1 MLRPISISALFAA
14 KLFSLVIIWLIDSGS
29 VILPTSVMKPSVEEL
44 AQKLTLW
51 IRETVSQAGGKGL
64 VVGMSGGVDSS
75 VVVVLCKRAFPE
87 ATLGVIM
94 PCHSSKIDRE
104 HAELVAAKF
113 SIPVKVVVLDG
124 VFDILI
130 EALQGDGYDAT
141 TRRLA
146 ENNIK
151 PRLRMVALYYFA
163 NRLNYLVVGASNR
176 SELSVGYFTKHGD
189 SGSDLMPLGNLVK
202 SQVQDLAKY
211 LDIPREV
218 IDKPPS
224 AGLWEGQTDEA
235 ELGLTYSELDC
246 YLITGEAEKKIKE
259 QVDFMMS
266 KSRHKCCPPPIPPL

>member
-1 MLRPISISALFAA
+1 MKLSI
-14 KLFSLVIIWLIDSGS
+14 
-29 VILPTSVMKPSVEEL
+29 EEL
-44 AQKLTLW
+44 SQKLTLW
-51 IRETVSQAGGKGL
+51 IGETVSQSGGKG
-64 VVGMSGGVDSS
+64 VVLGMSGGVDSS
-75 VVVVLCKRAFPE
+75 VGAVLCKRAFPE

-113 SIPVKVVVLDG
+113 HIPVKVVVLDG

-130 EALQGDGYDAT
+130 EALPDDGYDAT

-151 PRLRMVALYYFA
+151 PRLRMVTLYYFA
-163 NRLNYLVVGASNR
+163 NRLNYLVVGSGNR

-189 SGSDLMPLGNLVK
+189 GGSDLMPLGNLVK
-202 SQVQDLAKY
+202 SQVRDLAGY
-211 LDIPREV
+211 LDIPREI

-235 ELGLTYSELDC
+235 EMGLAYSELDR
-246 YLITGEAEKKIKE
+246 YLITGEADKEIKE
-259 QVDFMMS
+259 RVDFMMS
-266 KSRHKCCPPPIPPL
+266 KSGHKCWPPPIPQF